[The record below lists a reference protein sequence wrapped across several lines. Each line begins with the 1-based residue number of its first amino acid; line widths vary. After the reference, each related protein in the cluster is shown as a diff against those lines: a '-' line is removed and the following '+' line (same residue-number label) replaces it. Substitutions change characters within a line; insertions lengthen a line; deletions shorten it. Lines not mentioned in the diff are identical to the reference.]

1 MDPATLEEG
10 RALQEVVMMFKQATT
25 SHLSSS
31 ILKTPKHKIGLSG
44 EMKATKRFSSYTQK
58 E

>member
-25 SHLSSS
+25 SPLSSS

-44 EMKATKRFSSYTQK
+44 EMKATKK
-58 E
+58 IL